1 MAISKSRSN
10 SSNSTAATKSAQ
22 PTDNH
27 NTDPTFEDAIENLSD
42 SVAWFFSRPAALYK
56 WLTAPKGGNRIVLG
70 SLTIYF
76 WAVSAEAYWQALEV
90 GTHFAKTGKLT
101 QHTETHPSFVPKPFS
116 PNSGNLQN
124 AGVAFSDPSFY
135 VTSIIS
141 LAILGIQANLQRG
154 KSSVTQAKRDYEAV
168 KNFRVGEVPKDAIDV
183 VKIEAKA
190 YKTAGS
196 HTAKNIAGVVRASY
210 LVDIAGNGAAY
221 WGVLFSGLGGFVAS
235 AVWIYI
241 GVFGAEKFLALW
253 QRNEDLAK
261 ADTASKRFP
270 KVLAFMRK
278 DRAEP
283 KSESDTE
290 SKSA

>member
-1 MAISKSRSN
+1 MSQQKSN
-10 SSNSTAATKSAQ
+10 EKSAQ

-27 NTDPTFEDAIENLSD
+27 STDPTFDDAIESLSD

-76 WAVSAEAYWQALEV
+76 WAVSAEAYWQALDV
-90 GTHFAKTGKLT
+90 GTQFAKTGKLT
-101 QHTETHPSFVPKPFS
+101 QHSTTHPSFVPKPFS
-116 PNSGNLQN
+116 PNSGSLQN

-154 KSSVTQAKRDYEAV
+154 KSSVPQAKRDYEAV
-168 KNFRVGEVPKDAIDV
+168 KKFRVGEVPSDAIDL
-183 VKIEAKA
+183 VKIEAEA
-190 YKTAGS
+190 YKKAGA

-221 WGVLFSGLGGFVAS
+221 WSVLFSSLGGFVAS
-235 AVWIYI
+235 AVWIYV

-253 QRNEDLAK
+253 ERNENLAK
-261 ADTASKRFP
+261 ADSTSKRFP
-270 KVLAFMRK
+270 KVLAFGRK
-278 DRAEP
+278 DRDENKTEA
-283 KSESDTE
+283 E

>member
-1 MAISKSRSN
+1 MAISKSRSRN
-10 SSNSTAATKSAQ
+10 SDSATTTKSAQ
-22 PTDNH
+22 PNTDNH
-27 NTDPTFEDAIENLSD
+27 NTDPTFEDAIESLSD

-190 YKTAGS
+190 YK
-196 HTAKNIAGVVRASY
+196 
-210 LVDIAGNGAAY
+210 D
-221 WGVLFSGLGGFVAS
+221 
-235 AVWIYI
+235 
-241 GVFGAEKFLALW
+241 
-253 QRNEDLAK
+253 
-261 ADTASKRFP
+261 
-270 KVLAFMRK
+270 RK
-278 DRAEP
+278 
-283 KSESDTE
+283 STL
-290 SKSA
+290 

>member
-1 MAISKSRSN
+1 MAISKSRSLN
-10 SSNSTAATKSAQ
+10 SDSATTTKSAQ
-22 PTDNH
+22 PNTDNH
-27 NTDPTFEDAIENLSD
+27 STDPTLDDAIESLSD
-42 SVAWFFSRPAALYK
+42 SAAWFFSRPAALYK

-70 SLTIYF
+70 CLTIYF
-76 WAVSAEAYWQALEV
+76 WAVSAEAYWQALDV
-90 GTHFAKTGKLT
+90 GTQFAKTGKLT

-154 KSSVTQAKRDYEAV
+154 KSSVPQAKRDYEAI
-168 KNFRVGEVPKDAIDV
+168 KKFRVGEVPSDAIDL
-183 VKIEAKA
+183 VKIEAEA
-190 YKTAGS
+190 YKKAGA

-221 WGVLFSGLGGFVAS
+221 WPVLFSSFGGFVAS
-235 AVWIYI
+235 AVWIYV

-253 QRNEDLAK
+253 ERNENLAK
-261 ADTASKRFP
+261 ADSTSKRFP
-270 KVLAFMRK
+270 KILAFGRK
-278 DRAEP
+278 DRDENKTEAE
-283 KSESDTE
+283 SES
-290 SKSA
+290 A

>member
-1 MAISKSRSN
+1 MAISKSRTN
-10 SSNSTAATKSAQ
+10 SSNSTATKSAQ
-22 PTDNH
+22 PSTDNH
-27 NTDPTFEDAIENLSD
+27 STDPTFEDAIESLSD

-116 PNSGNLQN
+116 PNSGSLQN

-154 KSSVTQAKRDYEAV
+154 KSSVTQAKRDYDAV
-168 KNFRVGEVPKDAIDV
+168 KNFRVGEVPKDAIDLV
-183 VKIEAKA
+183 SIEAKA
-190 YKTAGS
+190 YKKSGT
-196 HTAKNIAGVVRASY
+196 HQAKNIAGVVRASY
-210 LVDIAGNGAAY
+210 LIDIAGNGAAY
-221 WGVLFSGLGGFVAS
+221 WGFLFSGLGGFVAS
-235 AVWIYI
+235 AVWIYA

-261 ADTASKRFP
+261 ADSTSKRFP
-270 KVLAFMRK
+270 KVLAFARK
-278 DRAEP
+278 DR
-283 KSESDTE
+283 SDQPEAE

>member
-1 MAISKSRSN
+1 MAIRSN
-10 SSNSTAATKSAQ
+10 KTKTATEKTAQ
-22 PTDNH
+22 PSTDNH
-27 NTDPTFEDAIENLSD
+27 NTDPTFEDAIESLSD

-90 GTHFAKTGKLT
+90 GTNFAKTGKLT

-168 KNFRVGEVPKDAIDV
+168 KNFRVGEVPSDAIDV
-183 VKIEAKA
+183 VKIEARA
-190 YKTAGS
+190 YKKAGS
-196 HTAKNIAGVVRASY
+196 HTAKNISSVVRASY
-210 LVDIAGNGAAY
+210 FIDIAGNAAPY
-221 WGVLFSGLGGFVAS
+221 WGMLFSGLGGFVAS
-235 AVWIYI
+235 AVWIYL

-270 KVLAFMRK
+270 KVLTLMRK
-278 DRAEP
+278 DRAESKP
-283 KSESDTE
+283 DSQSET
-290 SKSA
+290 A